1 MKIEEIKHVN
11 RTSIAIAEKHDIGLE
26 ESIEKMKSA
35 KIALVA
41 GEELKNSIPLQ
52 AAFLSTLNAGKRTF
66 LKGVKCYIDD
76 SVPNLLP
83 VAGNN
88 FSEVIANYGGLITED
103 EPNSREQKLLFG
115 IAPTDENS
123 IEVVCSAWQAGLN
136 FYGDIRKVCPRSN
149 TKVVVGGIAGAAL
162 GLFHL
167 FNRQFSIIDNLTGLS
182 TGISLWT
189 MNTSEN
195 WNAPENEGPLNINF
209 PKYIWS
215 VGLGHLG
222 QAYLWILGLMNSD
235 TKETKILLQDHDIIE
250 RENIGSQVLCQLSDE
265 GKQKTRVCAA
275 FLESLGLKTRIIEK
289 PFLKED
295 QYQEWA
301 KKYKILLNGVD
312 NIETRK
318 SIDPNHFKLFLDGGT
333 NGRLELLDSF
343 TLRNFAVSNRN
354 PEEIWKT
361 NKNDDKALHRNL
373 FKRIDKENGCGQ
385 LINLGISTPFV
396 GLFGGT
402 ILISEL
408 FRSLNKGI
416 AHSSISIQ
424 MRDLDSIRAISN
436 LNYDNGL
443 LNLAS

>member
-1 MKIEEIKHVN
+1 M
-11 RTSIAIAEKHDIGLE
+11 
-26 ESIEKMKSA
+26 
-35 KIALVA
+35 
-41 GEELKNSIPLQ
+41 
-52 AAFLSTLNAGKRTF
+52 
-66 LKGVKCYIDD
+66 
-76 SVPNLLP
+76 
-83 VAGNN
+83 
-88 FSEVIANYGGLITED
+88 
-103 EPNSREQKLLFG
+103 
-115 IAPTDENS
+115 
-123 IEVVCSAWQAGLN
+123 
-136 FYGDIRKVCPRSN
+136 
-149 TKVVVGGIAGAAL
+149 
-162 GLFHL
+162 
-167 FNRQFSIIDNLTGLS
+167 
-182 TGISLWT
+182 
-189 MNTSEN
+189 
-195 WNAPENEGPLNINF
+195 
-209 PKYIWS
+209 
-215 VGLGHLG
+215 
-222 QAYLWILGLMNSD
+222 
-235 TKETKILLQDHDIIE
+235 
-250 RENIGSQVLCQLSDE
+250 
-265 GKQKTRVCAA
+265 
-275 FLESLGLKTRIIEK
+275 
-289 PFLKED
+289 
-295 QYQEWA
+295 
-301 KKYKILLNGVD
+301 LNGVD